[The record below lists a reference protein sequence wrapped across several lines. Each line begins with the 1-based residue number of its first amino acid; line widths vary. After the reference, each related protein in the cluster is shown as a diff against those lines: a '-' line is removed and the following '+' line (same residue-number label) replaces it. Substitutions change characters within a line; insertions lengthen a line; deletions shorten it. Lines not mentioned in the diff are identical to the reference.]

1 MKTVISASRRTDI
14 PAFYMDWFMQRIHN
28 GFFEVQNPYN
38 HKTFVVPA
46 STTDVHTIVFWSK
59 NFSPFITG
67 DYGRQLQEKGY
78 HLFFNFSLN
87 SESKLLEPGLPR
99 LRERL
104 DQLEYLCSHYDPR
117 TINWRFDPLCFYKT
131 ETHEIQNN
139 LKDFALIAEKAATL
153 GIKRCITSFMDM
165 YPKIKKRLSHGPV
178 LDFVDIPMQK
188 KVSVLENMI
197 RVLEP
202 MEISLQTCCER
213 ELLERVEK
221 KLPIGKSAC
230 IPNDEI
236 MALFGGRVSLGK
248 DAGQRV
254 KAGCGCRKSVDI
266 GSYNQQP
273 CNHSCLYCYANS
285 ASAVHQN

>member
-14 PAFYMDWFMQRIHN
+14 PAFYMDWFMQGIHN

-38 HKTFVVPA
+38 QKSFVVPA

-59 NFSPFITG
+59 NFGPFITG

-104 DQLEYLCSHYDPR
+104 DQLEYLCSQYEPR

-131 ETHEIQNN
+131 GTHEIQNN
-139 LKDFALIAEKAATL
+139 LKDFPLIAEKAATL

-165 YPKIKKRLSHGPV
+165 YPKIKKRLSLGPV
-178 LDFVDIPMQK
+178 REFVDVPLQK
-188 KVSVLENMI
+188 KVSVLEDMI

-202 MEISLQTCCER
+202 MGISLQTCCER
-213 ELLERVEK
+213 ELLERVEN
-221 KLPIGKSAC
+221 KLSIGKSAC

-236 MALFGGRVSLGK
+236 MVLFGGRVSLGK

-254 KAGCGCRKSVDI
+254 KAGCGCMKSVDI

-273 CNHSCLYCYANS
+273 CYHSCLYCYANS